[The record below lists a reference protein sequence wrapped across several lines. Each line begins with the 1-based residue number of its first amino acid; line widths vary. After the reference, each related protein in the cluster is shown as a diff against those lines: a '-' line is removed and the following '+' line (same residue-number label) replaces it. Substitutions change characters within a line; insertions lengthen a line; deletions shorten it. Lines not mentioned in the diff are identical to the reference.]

1 MHIKELWRYA
11 VKSVAGERLKEVSVN
26 ELGFDG
32 DRKVLVLAQIVA
44 SLPPARTIV
53 CWALKARLI
62 RTASRSSPAIR
73 GIPRKPRTRSPRDH
87 SGCRSYFL
95 RRSRSFRCSALLV
108 ATDGAIES
116 LATMAAAFA
125 RTSLSAASKA
135 SPNVSGLGGVSKADK
150 CASASRICVAA
161 AS

>member
-1 MHIKELWRYA
+1 MHIKELWRYP
-11 VKSVAGERLKEVSVN
+11 VKSMAGERLKEVSVN

-32 DRKVLVLAQIVA
+32 DRKVLCSAQIVA

-73 GIPRKPRTRSPRDH
+73 GIPRKPSTSFAARPFRLPKLFLTTVPIVSMFCPCSLPPTARSK
-87 SGCRSYFL
+87 
-95 RRSRSFRCSALLV
+95 V
-108 ATDGAIES
+108 

-125 RTSLSAASKA
+125 R
-135 SPNVSGLGGVSKADK
+135 NIIVGGVEGLAET
-150 CASASRICVAA
+150 
-161 AS
+161 